1 MNIKFYPSHL
11 YGDIYPPISKSYAH
25 RYLLSALLSEE
36 KTQLVLNNLCNDVK
50 ETIEIIK
57 AFGKKVNYHNFLLEI
72 EGKIKQSDQIEFN
85 VLESGST
92 LRFIIPIAMC
102 FFNKTIIHC
111 SKRLIQRGISIY
123 IELFKDKNVDIQIV
137 NEDIIINGK
146 LTPGQYS
153 LLGNVSS
160 QFISG
165 LLFALPLLNKPS
177 SIEIK
182 GEIESKN
189 YIDMTIDVLKKSSVN
204 IKNKNNT
211 YFIKPSL
218 YKCPNT
224 TIEKDYSNAAFLDAF
239 NIDKNNKVNVLGLS
253 KKSIQGDK
261 IYQKCFIDLQNNK
274 VIDLKNCID
283 LGPVL
288 FVVASILNGGTFIN
302 TNRLKIKESDR
313 LEAMKNE
320 LNKFNIKM
328 EILDNSC
335 IIHPSNII
343 SPQQALNTY
352 NDHRIAMALSILANK
367 FGAVINDFNVIKK
380 SYPNYLNDL
389 ISLHAKIEIL

>member
-1 MNIKFYPSHL
+1 M
-11 YGDIYPPISKSYAH
+11 
-25 RYLLSALLSEE
+25 E
-36 KTQLVLNNLCNDVK
+36 KKTS
-50 ETIEIIK
+50 K

-182 GEIESKN
+182 G
-189 YIDMTIDVLKKSSVN
+189 
-204 IKNKNNT
+204 
-211 YFIKPSL
+211 
-218 YKCPNT
+218 
-224 TIEKDYSNAAFLDAF
+224 
-239 NIDKNNKVNVLGLS
+239 
-253 KKSIQGDK
+253 
-261 IYQKCFIDLQNNK
+261 
-274 VIDLKNCID
+274 
-283 LGPVL
+283 
-288 FVVASILNGGTFIN
+288 
-302 TNRLKIKESDR
+302 
-313 LEAMKNE
+313 
-320 LNKFNIKM
+320 
-328 EILDNSC
+328 
-335 IIHPSNII
+335 
-343 SPQQALNTY
+343 
-352 NDHRIAMALSILANK
+352 
-367 FGAVINDFNVIKK
+367 
-380 SYPNYLNDL
+380 
-389 ISLHAKIEIL
+389 